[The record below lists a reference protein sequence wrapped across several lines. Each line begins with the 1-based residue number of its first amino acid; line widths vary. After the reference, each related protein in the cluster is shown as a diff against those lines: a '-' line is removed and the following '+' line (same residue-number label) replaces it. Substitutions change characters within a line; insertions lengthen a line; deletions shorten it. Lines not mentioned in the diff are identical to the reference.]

1 MSILSSFRFWCV
13 ALIVVAGTVLVT
25 PSSPSTWQTRV
36 AHLETLVKCPS
47 CDNLSVAQSTAAS
60 SLAVRAQITAMVKAG
75 DSDTQVFTAIERA
88 YGPTV
93 LLTPPSGGLTTLLWV
108 GPLALLVVAL
118 VIVARLRRR

>member
-1 MSILSSFRFWCV
+1 MRMLSSFRFWCV
-13 ALIVVAGTVLVT
+13 ALVLLVGSVLLA
-25 PSSPSTWQTRV
+25 PSTPSTWQTRV
-36 AHLETLVKCPS
+36 AHIETLVKCPS

-60 SLAVRAQITAMVKAG
+60 SLAVRAQITSMVRVG

-93 LLTPPSGGLTTLLWV
+93 LLTPPAGGLTTLLWV
-108 GPLALLVVAL
+108 GPVALLLVAA

>member
-1 MSILSSFRFWCV
+1 MTLLSSFRLWCLAV
-13 ALIVVAGTVLVT
+13 VLVVGSVILL
-25 PSSPSTWQTRV
+25 PSAPSTWQTRV

-47 CDNLSVAQSTAAS
+47 CDNLSVAQSTTAS
-60 SLAVRAQITAMVKAG
+60 SLAVRAQITAMVRAG

-93 LLTPPSGGLTTLLWV
+93 LLTPPSGGLTNLLWM
-108 GPLALLVVAL
+108 GPLALLLCAV

>member
-1 MSILSSFRFWCV
+1 MTLLSSFRFWCL
-13 ALIVVAGTVLVT
+13 ALVLVVGSVIVT
-25 PSSPSTWQTRV
+25 PSAPSTWQTRV

-60 SLAVRAQITAMVKAG
+60 SLAVRAQITAMVRAG

-93 LLTPPSGGLTTLLWV
+93 LLTPPEGGLTTVLWV
-108 GPLALLVVAL
+108 APLALLVVAL
-118 VIVARLRRR
+118 AIVARLRRR